1 MTTEAVYDRIGK
13 TYDQTRKAD
22 PAISKKIINHLSPTK
37 TGQYLDVGCGSGN
50 YTQMIAENGYRIC
63 GVDISEEMLAKARN
77 KSRHIEWILGDARSL
92 PFQDNQFDGATCTL
106 ATHHIKDIEKS
117 FQEVFRV
124 LKKGRFVIFTS
135 FPEQMET
142 WWLNRYFPNM
152 MRVATGMMHSYD
164 RVLAALKVAGFKDI
178 RTEKLFI
185 SNDLQDWFLQAGK
198 YRPQI
203 YLDPVVRSGIST
215 FALEDSQEEIISGCN
230 KLQIDISSGE
240 INRVIESHESDLG
253 DYVFVVCQKE

>member
-1 MTTEAVYDRIGK
+1 M
-13 TYDQTRKAD
+13 
-22 PAISKKIINHLSPTK
+22 
-37 TGQYLDVGCGSGN
+37 
-50 YTQMIAENGYRIC
+50 
-63 GVDISEEMLAKARN
+63 
-77 KSRHIEWILGDARSL
+77 
-92 PFQDNQFDGATCTL
+92 
-106 ATHHIKDIEKS
+106 
-117 FQEVFRV
+117 
-124 LKKGRFVIFTS
+124 
-135 FPEQMET
+135 
-142 WWLNRYFPNM
+142 
-152 MRVATGMMHSYD
+152 
-164 RVLAALKVAGFKDI
+164 
-178 RTEKLFI
+178 FI